1 MKTSLHFRIAQ
12 QLTLTPQLQQAIRML
27 QMSSLELAHEV
38 EQALR
43 DNPFLERTN
52 ENLDSFGSGDFQ
64 TAESAQDAAALG
76 GARTKEAHHENPLSH
91 LLAAERRPD
100 KDEHRFLDAK
110 PQALNEQAIDGL
122 QSLSFEHTEGFTSI
136 GASEE
141 FRLVQHAQDA
151 GQFSNH
157 ESAPAADDPKAWEQ
171 AAWDLH
177 ARNRHE
183 ADDEER
189 HRDWRSTED
198 LLSDHLKQQLLACHV
213 TERDRALVQWLI
225 DALDEDGMLR
235 ESIASIQES
244 LPQEAQ
250 VDGDELLAALKL
262 LQSFDPP
269 GVGARDTVECLSIQ
283 LRQRDVNETQ
293 VLALRLVN
301 EHLETLAKHDFVR
314 LRRQLGCSEIALQ
327 QAHRLVLSLSPRP
340 AAGFRGAEPLPFIV
354 PDVLVRQVGQ
364 GWQAFLIRGS
374 LPEIRLNEHYVRLL
388 RQNKSPKTDAPGLGD
403 QVQSARWLVKNLKQR
418 GQTILRVSRFIVEH
432 QQRFFS
438 AGEVAMRPLAM
449 RMVAEALELHESTIS
464 RVTSQKYM
472 LTPRGTFELKYFFT
486 AQVGQESAGDS
497 AQSSTAIRARV
508 KAIIGQEM
516 PDKPL
521 SDARIA
527 ELLSSEGSQ
536 VARRTV
542 AKYRESLKIAPAS
555 QRRKRRI

>member
-1 MKTSLHFRIAQ
+1 MKPTLQFRIAQ

-43 DNPFLERTN
+43 QNPFLERTD
-52 ENLDSFGSGDFQ
+52 ESLDSFGSGDFQ
-64 TAESAQDAAALG
+64 AADQLDQAVSADRERINDPSTLQPSSHGLTGEHLPVRD
-76 GARTKEAHHENPLSH
+76 EPL
-91 LLAAERRPD
+91 A
-100 KDEHRFLDAK
+100 FDAK
-110 PQALNEQAIDGL
+110 PLVLSGEAAQDFHALSID
-122 QSLSFEHTEGFTSI
+122 QPADFTTIESFDDLGR
-136 GASEE
+136 A
-141 FRLVQHAQDA
+141 LHADDA
-151 GQFSNH
+151 GQSSSSEH
-157 ESAPAADDPKAWEQ
+157 TPAADDPKAWEQ
-171 AAWDLH
+171 AAWDLQGNS
-177 ARNRHE
+177 RNDS
-183 ADDEER
+183 DDEAR

-235 ESIASIQES
+235 ESIASIQEG
-244 LPQEAQ
+244 LPKEAQ
-250 VDGDELLAALKL
+250 VDEDELLAALKL

-283 LRQRDVNETQ
+283 LRQRDAGDVQ
-293 VLALRLVN
+293 LLALRLVN
-301 EHLETLAKHDFVR
+301 EQLETLAKHDFIR

-327 QAHRLVLSLSPRP
+327 QAHRLVLSLNPRP
-340 AAGFRGAEPLPFIV
+340 AAGFRGAEPLPFVV
-354 PDVLVRQVGQ
+354 PDVDVRQVGKR
-364 GWQAFLIRGS
+364 WQAFLIRGAM
-374 LPEIRLNEHYVRLL
+374 PEIQLNEHYVRLL
-388 RQNKSPKTDAPGLGD
+388 RQNKSPKSEAPGLND

-418 GQTILRVSRFIVEH
+418 GETILRVARFIVDH

-438 AGEVAMRPLAM
+438 VGEVAMRPLAM

-486 AQVGQESAGDS
+486 AQVGQESAGDT

-508 KAIIGQEM
+508 RAMIGDEAV
-516 PDKPL
+516 DKPL

-527 ELLSSEGSQ
+527 ELLTNEGSQ